1 MEQLSINAT
10 GCDVCTDK
18 STDETGEAYCK
29 DHNNKVIST
38 KPLNSNQ
45 VHQQFAYG
53 RLLYRENQSGV
64 TKTCPKKS
72 NAGAAFSRV

>member
-38 KPLNSNQ
+38 KPLEAAHENDR
-45 VHQQFAYG
+45 
-53 RLLYRENQSGV
+53 RLQTESSHGDR
-64 TKTCPKKS
+64 
-72 NAGAAFSRV
+72 